1 MRLQNK
7 SLVAPG
13 GPLGV
18 FSEYPILLRLGL
30 ICVCA
35 EIGWAILI
43 IVLQFH
49 FMDDL
54 LRGEA
59 KQLIASRIASATL
72 AFVAAETLF
81 KIPMGSL
88 ADRYGPR
95 PLIFFALS
103 ISELSP
109 LCMMLFAHEWYHFI
123 PLRAMDG
130 LGAAAL
136 WPAMSSLMARSVPRE
151 AKASAMSVFNG
162 ASCLGLAAGPMTG
175 LFLAHRF
182 GNRAVFPLCTTLMI
196 VGLLI
201 AWRVLRGGIGS
212 RAEALAKVGSEHG
225 VHHIGEQFP
234 QREST
239 LLRGRPMLVRMMV
252 LYAVS
257 QCAVGLLAN
266 TMLPYIKGQFN
277 LEEGDLPKMIALPAL
292 AVAFMALPLG
302 RVADSIGRPQAVW
315 ISYVMAVLGMT
326 GIALT
331 SLFEPTRNMFSP
343 QIVLFGAGLLL
354 MVGSYILGTPAWL
367 GLTSVQV
374 EDSRQAQAL
383 SLMQTS
389 QGVGVV
395 IGSALVASIGH
406 LLTSWERFGQRVGD
420 RIGGHLG
427 HALAHG
433 NERFLHKTQSLVSID
448 MWLWIA
454 SGLFLICLLG
464 TLVWVREPEHDA
476 TAEDAAQIA
485 KQPLEITGV

>member
-1 MRLQNK
+1 MKLLK
-7 SLVAPG
+7 KTLLAPS

-18 FSEYPILLRLGL
+18 FHQYPVLLQLGA
-30 ICVCA
+30 ICVFA

-54 LRGEA
+54 MIGQP
-59 KQLIASRIASATL
+59 KQLVASRIAAATL

-95 PLIFFALS
+95 PMIFFALF
-103 ISELSP
+103 ISAVSP
-109 LCMMLFAHEWYHFI
+109 LLMALFATRWQHFI

-162 ASCLGLAAGPMTG
+162 AYCLGLALGPMTG
-175 LFLAHRF
+175 LYLGHKF
-182 GNRAVFPLCTTLMI
+182 GNTFVFPLCTALMCM
-196 VGLLI
+196 GLLI
-201 AWRVLRGGIGS
+201 AWRVLRGGVGG
-212 RAEALAKVGSEHG
+212 RAERDVSSP
-225 VHHIGEQFP
+225 HHIGESFP
-234 QREST
+234 QKGST
-239 LLRGRPMLVRMMV
+239 LLRGRPMLLRMMA
-252 LYAVS
+252 LYALS
-257 QCAVGLLAN
+257 QCGVGLLAN
-266 TMLPYIKGQFN
+266 TMLPYVKGQFN
-277 LEEGDLPKMIALPAL
+277 LQEGDMPKMIALPAL

-302 RVADSIGRPQAVW
+302 RLADSIGRPQAVW
-315 ISYVMAVLGMT
+315 ISYVMALLGMLM
-326 GIALT
+326 IALT
-331 SLFEPTRNMFSP
+331 SLFAPLEHVVFST
-343 QIVLFGAGLLL
+343 QIVLFAGGLLF

-383 SLMQTS
+383 SLMQTA

-395 IGSALVASIGH
+395 LGSALIASAGH
-406 LLTSWERFGQRVGD
+406 LLTRWDRVKVEVAEKFPK
-420 RIGGHLG
+420 IPHLL
-427 HALAHG
+427 HWKFEAHDVVPI
-433 NERFLHKTQSLVSID
+433 HT
-448 MWLWIA
+448 WLWIGVGVFA
-454 SGLFLICLLG
+454 LCLIG
-464 TLVWVREPEHDA
+464 TLLWVREPQHAID
-476 TAEDAAQIA
+476 AEDAAKRS

>member
-1 MRLQNK
+1 
-7 SLVAPG
+7 
-13 GPLGV
+13 
-18 FSEYPILLRLGL
+18 LLRLGL

-43 IVLQFH
+43 VILQFH

-54 LRGEA
+54 LHDQA
-59 KQLIASRIASATL
+59 KQLIASRIAAATL

-95 PLIFFALS
+95 HLVFFALTVS
-103 ISELSP
+103 ALSP
-109 LCMMLFAHEWYHFI
+109 LCMTLFAHKWYHFI

-162 ASCLGLAAGPMTG
+162 AYCLGLAAGPMTG
-175 LFLAHRF
+175 LALAHTF
-182 GNRAVFPLCTTLMI
+182 GNRAVFPLCTLLMLT
-196 VGLLI
+196 GLFI
-201 AWRVLRGGIGS
+201 AWRVLRGGVGS
-212 RAEALAKVGSEHG
+212 RAQINSLNGNL
-225 VHHIGEQFP
+225 HHIGEHFP

-239 LLRGRPMLVRMMV
+239 LLRGRPMLVRMMA
-252 LYAVS
+252 LYALS
-257 QCAVGLLAN
+257 QCGVGLLAN
-266 TMLPYIKGQFN
+266 TMLPYIKGQFAI
-277 LEEGDLPKMIALPAL
+277 EEGELPKMIALPAL

-302 RVADSIGRPQAVW
+302 RLADSIGRPQAVW
-315 ISYVMAVLGMT
+315 ISYVMAVLGMAA
-326 GIALT
+326 IAFT
-331 SLFEPTRNMFSP
+331 SLLAPTHNFFSP
-343 QIVLFGAGLLL
+343 QIVLFGGGLLL

-395 IGSALVASIGH
+395 IGSALVAGAGH
-406 LLTSWERFGQRVGD
+406 LLTRWDMVRDDVAQRFPK
-420 RIGGHLG
+420 IPHWL
-427 HALAHG
+427 HWKMEAHDVVPI
-433 NERFLHKTQSLVSID
+433 HT
-448 MWLWIA
+448 WLWIA
-454 SGLFLICLLG
+454 VGLFVLCLIG
-464 TLVWVREPEHDA
+464 TLLWVREPEHDLA
-476 TAEDAAQIA
+476 AEDAAQIA